1 MARSVKSFVEEKRR
15 RLSRLRQDLEKG
27 LVDQEMVSV
36 IELVNQR
43 LRYCYTTSSCS
54 GRIVVIEAPEPGD
67 KPGARILGKWHRK
80 VKPREINEALER
92 ASSRRLVWASA
103 QGPLL
108 HVACLEEGDAKM
120 ILRAGHLAGF
130 KYSCI
135 HVAYSERWV
144 VELRSAERVDVPVY
158 FRGVRVVR
166 DPSLL
171 AEILNYYLGLGK
183 ARIPRLLRALASVLP
198 DAVDQK

>member
-1 MARSVKSFVEEKRR
+1 MARSVKNFMEEKWR
-15 RLSRLRQDLEKG
+15 RLSRLRRDVERG
-27 LVDQEMVSV
+27 LVDEEMIPV

-43 LRYCYTTSSCS
+43 LEYCYTTSSCS

-67 KPGARILGKWHRK
+67 KPGARILGKWHRR
-80 VKPREINEALER
+80 VEAQEVAEALKR
-92 ASSRRLVWASA
+92 ASSKRLVWASA

-108 HVACLEEGDAKM
+108 HVACLEKEDART

-135 HVAYSERWV
+135 HVAYGERWI
-144 VELRSAERVDVPVY
+144 VELRSAERIDIPVY
-158 FRGVRVVR
+158 FRGRRVME
-166 DPSLL
+166 DSSLL

-183 ARIPRLLRALASVLP
+183 VRIPRLVRALAAVLP

>member
-1 MARSVKSFVEEKRR
+1 MARSVKNFMEEKWR
-15 RLSRLRQDLEKG
+15 RLSRLRRDVERG
-27 LVDQEMVSV
+27 LVDEEMIPV

-43 LRYCYTTSSCS
+43 LEYCYTTSSCS

-67 KPGARILGKWHRK
+67 KPGARILGKWHRR
-80 VKPREINEALER
+80 VEAQEVAEALKR
-92 ASSRRLVWASA
+92 ASSKRLVWASA

-108 HVACLEEGDAKM
+108 HVACLEKEDART

-135 HVAYSERWV
+135 HVAYGERWI
-144 VELRSAERVDVPVY
+144 VELRSAERIDIPVY
-158 FRGVRVVR
+158 FRGRRVME
-166 DPSLL
+166 DSSLL

-183 ARIPRLLRALASVLP
+183 VRIPRLVRALAAVLP
-198 DAVDQK
+198 EAVDQK